1 MRIAQEEIFGPVLS
15 VIPVDGEEEALEV
28 ADGTAYGLAAS
39 VWTTNVA
46 RAVRMAKG
54 LQAGRVTINAA
65 LSASTIGA
73 PFGGYKNSGFG
84 RTMGTDAVLDYTQV
98 KAVEIHAD

>member
-1 MRIAQEEIFGPVLS
+1 
-15 VIPVDGEEEALEV
+15 
-28 ADGTAYGLAAS
+28 
-39 VWTTNVA
+39 
-46 RAVRMAKG
+46 MAKG